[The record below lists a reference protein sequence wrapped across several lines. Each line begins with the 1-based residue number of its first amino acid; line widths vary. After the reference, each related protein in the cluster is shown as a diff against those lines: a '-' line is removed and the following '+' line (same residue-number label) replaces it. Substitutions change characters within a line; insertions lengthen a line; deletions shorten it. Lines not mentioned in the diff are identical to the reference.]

1 MNRIWELDEHKLLI
15 TILTGTVSLE
25 TVTEI
30 RRVIVDLPGF
40 TPTQDHLIDLSG
52 VRDVAITPEQFRNI
66 GTAAVHGTEAR
77 RAFVA
82 PDALTFGLSRVL
94 AGWSGQLRPLTESF
108 RTRAEA
114 LAWLE
119 LPPDLLDTLPEPDA
133 TFPEAGP

>member
-94 AGWSGQLRPLTESF
+94 AEGQGVRGDESF